1 MDIVINGNKAD
12 ITLDTEKNLGD
23 VLSALETE
31 FSAHNATTISISLD
45 DKQILPE
52 EFDNI
57 LDKPIDSVKTLSL
70 TTISQ
75 EDVISGFIASS
86 KDFKQISSELNNLTV
101 MFQNGQDKTAITVVK
116 KLADTIEYFCNIVTL
131 ASLFPEKFGKIQ
143 VQNMPI
149 SNFFGELAP
158 ILNDFEQALQDSDSV
173 LIGDLAEYEINPRI
187 TSIIDMIDSIDA

>member
-86 KDFKQISSELNNLTV
+86 KDFKQISSELNNLAV

-116 KLADTIEYFCNIVTL
+116 KLADTIEYFCTIVTL